1 MQFLVSELAAEED
14 ATLLDSDTAYPI
26 WTPYDSYEAAAGLIE
41 FLKEEQITYAD

>member
-14 ATLLDSDTAYPI
+14 VPLLDSETAYPI